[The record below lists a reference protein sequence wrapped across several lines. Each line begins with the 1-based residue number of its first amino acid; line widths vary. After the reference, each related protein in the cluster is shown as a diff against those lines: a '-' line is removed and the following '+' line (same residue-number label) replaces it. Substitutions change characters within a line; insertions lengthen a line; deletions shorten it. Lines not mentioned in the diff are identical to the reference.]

1 MVVDGTGVS
10 PITGTVGG
18 LEMDGDRV
26 AGPGGYPGV
35 VSAIGS
41 KLGGP
46 TTEGGRVIG
55 LEVDGEGDSPTTG
68 TAGAGVDN
76 DGGLVGEG

>member
-1 MVVDGTGVS
+1 M
-10 PITGTVGG
+10 
-18 LEMDGDRV
+18 
-26 AGPGGYPGV
+26 GPGGAGT

-46 TTEGGRVIG
+46 VIVGGRVIG

>member
-1 MVVDGTGVS
+1 M
-10 PITGTVGG
+10 
-18 LEMDGDRV
+18 
-26 AGPGGYPGV
+26 GPGGAGT

-46 TTEGGRVIG
+46 VIAGGRVIG

-68 TAGAGVDN
+68 TPGGFEME
-76 DGGLVGEG
+76 DGC

>member
-1 MVVDGTGVS
+1 M
-10 PITGTVGG
+10 
-18 LEMDGDRV
+18 
-26 AGPGGYPGV
+26 

-46 TTEGGRVIG
+46 LTAGGRVIG

-68 TAGAGVDN
+68 TAGAGDGYE
-76 DGGLVGEG
+76 GGLVGEG